1 MELYSIRNRQQVSFK
16 FPSLPLKSHHP
27 STFFAISRQ
36 IRVHTTRFWKVL
48 RQINPYGSNKWT
60 PKFASAYINTKRS
73 CTTGTPLIRIQGNIF
88 TIIRRYS
95 FTLRTLVQY
104 FVVLGNSIFLH
115 FRPISNK
122 LKKVVS
128 LQFQMGIKSSIY

>member
-1 MELYSIRNRQQVSFK
+1 
-16 FPSLPLKSHHP
+16 LPC
-27 STFFAISRQ
+27 
-36 IRVHTTRFWKVL
+36 
-48 RQINPYGSNKWT
+48 
-60 PKFASAYINTKRS
+60 AYVNTQGS

-115 FRPISNK
+115 FRSISNK
-122 LKKVVS
+122 LIEVVS
-128 LQFQMGIKSSIY
+128 IRVEMSLESSIC